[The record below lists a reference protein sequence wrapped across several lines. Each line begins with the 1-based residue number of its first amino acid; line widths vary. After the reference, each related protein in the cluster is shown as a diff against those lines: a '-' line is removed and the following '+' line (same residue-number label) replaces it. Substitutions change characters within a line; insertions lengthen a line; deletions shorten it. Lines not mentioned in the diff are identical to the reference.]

1 MQYSIKLRNGQILRG
16 FLNSP
21 GEKSRANIV
30 FVHGLGEHI
39 NRYTEW
45 AESFARENI
54 GFTGLDLPGHGA
66 SDGRRG
72 HIQSFSLTDEMLD
85 ILLKHIKSTFP
96 ATPVFIYG
104 HSLGGGIV
112 LDYLLRKKPA
122 VKGAVVT
129 SPWLKL
135 SVEPDKF
142 KLALVSVMKSIIP
155 GLVQPS
161 GLVQAN
167 LSQDKDVISRYNSDP
182 LVHDKISVSLAHNA
196 MRAAVNSLNNS
207 QELEVPLLLMHGS
220 GDMICS
226 LSGSSG
232 FAAGTKQAELKI
244 WDGGF
249 HELHNEPFKNQVFE
263 YIINWMT
270 KVLPGSN

>member
-1 MQYSIKLRNGQILRG
+1 MRYSIKLKNGQILRG

-21 GEKSRANIV
+21 GEKTRANIV

-39 NRYTEW
+39 NRYTAW
-45 AESFARENI
+45 AESFNREKI
-54 GFTGLDLPGHGA
+54 GFAGLDLPGHGS

-72 HIQSFSLTDEMLD
+72 HIKSYSLTDEMLD

-96 ATPVFIYG
+96 GRPVFIYG

-135 SVEPDKF
+135 SIEPDKF
-142 KLALVSVMKSIIP
+142 QLTLVSVLKRIIP
-155 GLVQPS
+155 GLVQSS
-161 GLVQAN
+161 GLVQEY
-167 LSQDKDVISRYNSDP
+167 LSQDKDVITKYNSDP
-182 LVHDKISVSLAHNA
+182 LVHDKISVSLAYNA
-196 MRAAVNSLNNS
+196 MKAASHSLS
-207 QELEVPLLLMHGS
+207 HSHELEVPLLLMHGS
-220 GDMICS
+220 KDMICS
-226 LSGSSG
+226 PEGSSG

-249 HELHNEPFKNQVFE
+249 HELHNEPFKNDVFE
-263 YIINWMT
+263 YIISWMT
-270 KVLPGSN
+270 KILSGK

>member
-1 MQYSIKLRNGQILRG
+1 MRYSIKLKNGQILRG

-21 GEKSRANIV
+21 GEKTRANIV

-39 NRYTEW
+39 NRYTAW
-45 AESFARENI
+45 AESFNREKI
-54 GFTGLDLPGHGA
+54 GFAGLDLPGHGS

-72 HIQSFSLTDEMLD
+72 HIRSYSLTDEMLD

-96 ATPVFIYG
+96 VRPVFIYG

-135 SVEPDKF
+135 SIEPDKF
-142 KLALVSVMKSIIP
+142 QLTLVSVLKRIIP
-155 GLVQPS
+155 GLVQSS
-161 GLVQAN
+161 GLVQEY
-167 LSQDKDVISRYNSDP
+167 LSQDKDVITKYNSDP
-182 LVHDKISVSLAHNA
+182 LVHDKISVSLAYNA
-196 MRAAVNSLNNS
+196 MKAASHSLS
-207 QELEVPLLLMHGS
+207 HSHELEVPLLLMHGS
-220 GDMICS
+220 KDMICS
-226 LSGSSG
+226 PEGSSG

-249 HELHNEPFKNQVFE
+249 HELHNEPFKNDVFE
-263 YIINWMT
+263 YIISWMT
-270 KVLPGSN
+270 KILSGK

>member
-1 MQYSIKLRNGQILRG
+1 MQYSIKLKNGQILRG

-21 GEKSRANIV
+21 GEKTRANIV

-45 AESFARENI
+45 AESFNREKI
-54 GFTGLDLPGHGA
+54 GFTGLDLPGHGS

-72 HIQSFSLTDEMLD
+72 HIRSYSLTDEMLD

-96 ATPVFIYG
+96 GTPVFIYG

-112 LDYLLRKKPA
+112 LDYLLRKKPS

-135 SVEPDKF
+135 SIEPDKF
-142 KLALVSVMKSIIP
+142 KLTLVSVLKRIIP
-155 GLVQPS
+155 GLVQSS
-161 GLVQAN
+161 GLVQEY
-167 LSQDKDVISRYNSDP
+167 LSQDKDVITKYNSDP
-182 LVHDKISVSLAHNA
+182 LVHDKISVSLAYNA
-196 MRAAVNSLNNS
+196 MKAASHSLNHS
-207 QELEVPLLLMHGS
+207 HELELPLLLMHGS
-220 GDMICS
+220 RDMICS
-226 LSGSSG
+226 PEGSSG

-249 HELHNEPFKNQVFE
+249 HELHNEPFKNDVFE
-263 YIINWMT
+263 YIISWMT
-270 KVLPGSN
+270 KILSGK